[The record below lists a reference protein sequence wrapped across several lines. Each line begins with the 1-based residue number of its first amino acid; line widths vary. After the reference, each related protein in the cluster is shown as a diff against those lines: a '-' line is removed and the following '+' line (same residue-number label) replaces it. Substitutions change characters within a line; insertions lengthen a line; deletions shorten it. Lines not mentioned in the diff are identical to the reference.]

1 MYLADRNNDSKQ
13 GVKMSKT
20 KGINR
25 RSFIKQSTLGLIGG
39 GIMGKA
45 GNSHTQ
51 EEIRTA
57 SPRIK
62 EYRTLGRTGF
72 KVSDLGMGHVGD
84 EGLLRTFLDAG
95 VNYIDTSEG
104 YRYNER
110 VLGKAMKNLD
120 RKSLFITSKV
130 IADTSY
136 KHISQSN
143 ITKEGFLKRAYR
155 ILESLRTDY
164 LDCLM
169 ISTCE
174 TIEMLKNEGFH
185 AATEQ
190 LKKEGRLR
198 FIGVS
203 NHGSQFWPRASQEP
217 MEKIFLAAA
226 EDGRFDV
233 VLMAYNFL
241 KDDRSE
247 RVLEVC
253 SQKNIGTT
261 LMKVNPI
268 RSYNEMKAWLE
279 KNLFSKSQDEREEVI
294 KRSAEEGVA
303 LKDVERRMTIKVENA
318 QEFIKRRNLKSDK
331 EIRDAAVRFVL
342 SNPNV
347 NTVCYTLQNYS
358 EAQEFLKLSGSRLN
372 SRDKELLTSY
382 SRECGNL
389 YCRHACGLC
398 EPACPHQVP
407 VNTIMR
413 YDHYFVA
420 QGREKHAMAEYA
432 SLESQKADRCQDCAG
447 YCESACPYGVPV
459 RALLAT
465 AHNTLTLV

>member
-1 MYLADRNNDSKQ
+1 MEGYVRKKTGLDR
-13 GVKMSKT
+13 
-20 KGINR
+20 R
-25 RSFIKQSTLGLIGG
+25 RFIKNAAFGLIGG
-39 GIMGKA
+39 GYLSRGDGSPGQVEA
-45 GNSHTQ
+45 DSET
-51 EEIRTA
+51 
-57 SPRIK
+57 PRIK

-84 EGLLRTFLDAG
+84 EGLLRTFIDAG

-110 VLGKAMKNLD
+110 VLGKAMDTLD
-120 RKSLFITSKV
+120 RKSLFLTSK
-130 IADTSY
+130 ALFRQGYTNS
-136 KHISQSN
+136 SQMGL
-143 ITKEGFLKRAYR
+143 TKEGFLKKAYR

-174 TIEMLKNEGFH
+174 STEMLKNEAFH

-190 LKKEGRLR
+190 LKKEGRLK
-198 FIGVS
+198 FVGVA
-203 NHGSQFWPRASQEP
+203 NHGSQYWGPPLKES
-217 MEKIFLAAA
+217 MEEILLAAA

-241 KDDRSE
+241 KDDKSE

-253 SQKNIGTT
+253 AQKNIGTT

-268 RSYNEMKAWLE
+268 RTYNELKDWLD
-279 KNLFSKSQDEREEVI
+279 KSQNREEII
-294 KRSAEEGVA
+294 KRAAEQGVSIP
-303 LKDVERRMTIKVENA
+303 EEQRRMKKKVNKA
-318 QEFIKRRNLKSDK
+318 QGFIQRHNLKSDK
-331 EIRDAAVRFVL
+331 EIRDAAIKFVL
-342 SNPNV
+342 SNPHV
-347 NTVCYTLQNYS
+347 HTVCYTLENYT
-358 EAQEFLKLSGSRLN
+358 ETREFLELSGSRLT
-372 SRDKELLTSY
+372 SRDKELLASY
-382 SRECGNL
+382 TRECGSL
-389 YCRHACGLC
+389 YCRHACGQC

-407 VNTIMR
+407 INTIMR

-432 SLESQKADRCQDCAG
+432 SLGTTKADICQSCSG

-459 RALLAT
+459 QALLAT
-465 AHNTLTLV
+465 AHQTLSLA